1 MAENFSCL
9 SHSLPVEVIICV
21 QSVFAA
27 LRARGRRDE
36 HRASARSQRRGRRIP
51 PAAGGGVICAGSTA
65 SAAQRH
71 SLDNQH
77 ETYRRLIAQTP
88 AWTYAGAYTDAA
100 VSGTKVSARSGF
112 LRMIADAEA
121 GRFDMIVVKDDCVI
135 IEPTQK
141 DLENQGSVAG
151 SVCFLTRNK
160 EIFIFIT

>member
-1 MAENFSCL
+1 M
-9 SHSLPVEVIICV
+9 
-21 QSVFAA
+21 QRSVRGAGA
-27 LRARGRRDE
+27 MNIGLLRAVNAGADVYRLPLRVVE
-36 HRASARSQRRGRRIP
+36 YAR
-51 PAAGGGVICAGSTA
+51 VSTA

-160 EIFIFIT
+160 EIFNFIT